1 MYAVKQKICSKGAV
15 KMKERIMNIAN
26 ILGAFVFVII
36 AAVFYFMPN
45 KYYGAGIKAL
55 GLAAAVLVI
64 VLLCLILKNKDKLPK
79 FPRITLCRVYIV
91 TAAVLFVLQLVY
103 VLSVNYNPVS
113 DGKYLDI
120 ICRNMVDGRSLYFSL
135 DAHHTHYLE
144 RYSNQWGLFL
154 LQTLLYKTTRAVFG
168 YIPKLT
174 APLAAMACMQLSFFL
189 VYKLCDK
196 LFKRRVHK
204 ILALLAVMLNPVLFA
219 YFCIFYSDVVS
230 MPFVLAAV
238 YFGICAAESIGK
250 KRFLL
255 FSALTAVTVGI
266 GFCIKGSVAVAGVAL
281 IIYVFFKVNLK
292 RALCFTAAVVIGLAG
307 IVFAERQIMYC
318 SNIITPDGVESYG
331 FPMSHWV
338 MMGLNGRGGYNDD
351 SFMFTYSQP
360 DKQTRDAA
368 CREKISATLSDM
380 GISGMAKHIV
390 DKLNYTWSGGVY
402 QLTWQLSDTEDSAAK
417 RFFGGSVPFLCIAF
431 TAQNILI
438 LLMAAS
444 FLISAI
450 HCRTDNSYLLRL
462 TALGLVLFLL
472 LWETRSRY
480 MINMLP
486 LFVLIVS
493 DGLFSLKLAQKSPAP

>member
-1 MYAVKQKICSKGAV
+1 
-15 KMKERIMNIAN
+15 MKERIMNIAN

-36 AAVFYFMPN
+36 TAVFYFKPN
-45 KYYGAGIKAL
+45 RYYGAGIKVL
-55 GLAAAVLVI
+55 GFAAAVLVI
-64 VLLCLILKNKDKLPK
+64 ALLCFILKNKDKLPK
-79 FPRITLCRVYIV
+79 LPCVTLRRAYIV
-91 TAAVLFVLQLVY
+91 TAAALFVLQLLY
-103 VLSVNYNPVS
+103 VLSVNYAPVS

-120 ICRNMVDGRSLYFSL
+120 ICRNIIDGRSTYFSL
-135 DAHHTHYLE
+135 EAYQTHYLE

-154 LQTLLYKTTRAVFG
+154 LQTLLYKTVRAVFG

-189 VYKLCDK
+189 VYKLADK
-196 LFKRRVHK
+196 LFKRRAHK
-204 ILALLAVMLNPVLFA
+204 ILGMLAVLLNPVLFA
-219 YFCIFYSDVVS
+219 YSCIFYSDVVS
-230 MPFVLAAV
+230 MPFLLAAV
-238 YFGICAAESIGK
+238 YFGILAAESIGR

-255 FSALTAVTVGI
+255 FSALTAIAVGI

-281 IIYVFFKVNLK
+281 IIYLFFKVNIK
-292 RALCFTAAVVIGLAG
+292 RSLCFTAAAVLGLAG

-402 QLTWQLSDTEDSAAK
+402 QLTWQLSNTADSPAK
-417 RFFGGSVPFLCIAF
+417 RFFGGSAAFLWIAF
-431 TAQNILI
+431 TVQDILI
-438 LLMAAS
+438 LLMTVS
-444 FLISAI
+444 FLLSAL
-450 HCRTDNSYLLRL
+450 HCRTDDLYLLRL

-480 MINMLP
+480 MINTLP
-486 LFVLIVS
+486 LFVLVAS
-493 DGLFSLKLAQKSPAP
+493 DGLFNLKPAQKSPAP

>member
-1 MYAVKQKICSKGAV
+1 
-15 KMKERIMNIAN
+15 MKERILNIAN
-26 ILGAFVFVII
+26 ILGGFVFVII

-45 KYYGAGIKAL
+45 KYYSAGIKIL
-55 GLAAAVLVI
+55 IFAAAVLVI

-79 FPRITLCRVYIV
+79 LSRVTLRRVYIA
-91 TAAVLFVLQLVY
+91 TAAALFVLQLVY
-103 VLSVNYNPVS
+103 VLSVNYTPVS

-120 ICRNMVDGRSLYFSL
+120 ICRNIIDGRSTYFSL
-135 DAHHTHYLE
+135 DAYQTHYLE

-154 LQTLLYKTTRAVFG
+154 LQTLLYKTVRAVFG

-189 VYKLCDK
+189 VYKICDK

-219 YFCIFYSDVVS
+219 YSCIFYSDVVS
-230 MPFVLAAV
+230 MPFLLSAV
-238 YFGICAAESIGK
+238 YFGILAAESIGR

-255 FSALTAVTVGI
+255 FSALTAIAVGI

-281 IIYVFFKVNLK
+281 IIYLFFKVNIK
-292 RALCFTAAVVIGLAG
+292 RALCFTAAVVLGLAG

-338 MMGLNGRGGYNDD
+338 MMGLIGRGGYNDD

-360 DKQTRDAA
+360 NKNTRDAA
-368 CREKISATLSDM
+368 CREKISDTLRDM
-380 GISGMAKHIV
+380 GVTGMAKHIV

-402 QLTWQLSDTEDSAAK
+402 QLTWQLSNTPDSPAK
-417 RFFGGSVPFLCIAF
+417 RFFGGSAAFLCIAF
-431 TAQNILI
+431 IAQNILI
-438 LLMAAS
+438 LLMTAS
-444 FLISAI
+444 FLLSAI
-450 HCRTDNSYLLRL
+450 HCRTDDLYLLRL
-462 TALGLVLFLL
+462 TVFGLVLFLL

-480 MINMLP
+480 MVNMLP
-486 LFVLIVS
+486 LFILIAS
-493 DGLFSLKLAQKSPAP
+493 DGLFSLPQIFRKTQKSPAP